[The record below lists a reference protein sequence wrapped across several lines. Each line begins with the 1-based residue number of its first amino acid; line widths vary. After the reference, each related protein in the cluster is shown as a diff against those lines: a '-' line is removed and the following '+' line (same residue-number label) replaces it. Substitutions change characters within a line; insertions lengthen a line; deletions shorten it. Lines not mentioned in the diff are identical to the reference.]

1 MRIIKLLLFS
11 GLFPLAV
18 ATAYAETLCTTD
30 EVVLF
35 SCNTG
40 RRIISL
46 CGSMKPV
53 GPASYIQYRYGRPN
67 QLELVYP
74 TDKKPPGQ
82 LFKTDFTTYARGS
95 MESNVSFA
103 VGEYSYTIYANII
116 LGSSDDMNNAPPG
129 EYGPHAGVLVYRHE
143 KVLKDIACR
152 SEDLTGDEAT
162 DLVTSRMAPYLAE
175 SMSVQK

>member
-1 MRIIKLLLFS
+1 MRTIKLLLLFS
-11 GLFPLAV
+11 GLFPIAV
-18 ATAYAETLCTTD
+18 AAYAETLCITD

-35 SCNTG
+35 NCNTG
-40 RRIISL
+40 RRTISL

-53 GPASYIQYRYGRPN
+53 GPASYIQYRYGRPS

-82 LFKTDFTTYARGS
+82 LFKTNFTTYARGS
-95 MESNVSFA
+95 MESNVSFS

-116 LGSSDDMNNAPPG
+116 LGSSDDMNNAPSG
-129 EYGPHAGVLVYRHE
+129 EYGPHAGVKVYRQE
-143 KVLKDIACR
+143 RFLKDIACR

-162 DLVTSRMAPYLAE
+162 DLVTSRMAPYLSE
-175 SMSVQK
+175 SMNVTK